1 MLAAQRRAPVSLFSS
16 AFFALTMAAGW
27 VVPLLAGV
35 VAGVFAARVWGE
47 WSVRRRAHQ
56 LAWATGLS
64 LYAIATLVDAYVA
77 NEGWN
82 VAAYRVFF
90 AAAGANVGFLGL
102 GTILLLRSRV
112 AGWAMAAFVLAA
124 SLVAAV
130 GQLAVPLGGVEL
142 SGTADPIPFPQPA
155 RIAFLL
161 LNIVG
166 GLALIVGAVVS
177 WWQTR
182 RIGVLLIGVGALFPF
197 LGGSLST
204 LTSLDL
210 RVLFQFLGIVVMFV
224 GYLRGRDA
232 LPPKDAARPTDG

>member
-1 MLAAQRRAPVSLFSS
+1 MTS
-16 AFFALTMAAGW
+16 GW

-35 VAGVFAARVWGE
+35 VAVAFAARVWGE
-47 WSVRRRAHQ
+47 WSVRRKWHQ
-56 LAWATGLS
+56 LAWAAGLS
-64 LYAIATLVDAYVA
+64 LYAIATFADAYA
-77 NEGWN
+77 ATRGWSEP
-82 VAAYRVFF
+82 AYRIFF

-102 GTILLLRSRV
+102 GTVLLLRARV
-112 AGWAMAAFVLAA
+112 AARIFAAFVVLA
-124 SLVAAV
+124 SLSAAA
-130 GQLAVPLGGVEL
+130 GQFAVPLDGAAL
-142 SGTADPIPFPQPA
+142 DGTAEHIPFPQPA

-182 RIGVLLIGVGALFPF
+182 RMGVLLIGVGALFPF

-204 LTSLDL
+204 LTALDL

-232 LPPKDAARPTDG
+232 LPPAGAPKPAEV